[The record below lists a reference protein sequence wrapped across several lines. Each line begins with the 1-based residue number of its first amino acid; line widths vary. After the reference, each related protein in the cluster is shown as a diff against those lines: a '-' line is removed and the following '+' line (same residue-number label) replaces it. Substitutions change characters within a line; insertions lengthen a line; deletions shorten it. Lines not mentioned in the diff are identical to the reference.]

1 MSKKETKSGFG
12 KHLPEHER
20 VQRAL
25 AFIKKHR
32 DLLKG
37 MTLDEVI
44 REFRKNPTDYIR
56 GRAALSAADDD
67 AIRHAYESAI
77 LTPAL
82 LGEEN
87 NSKNVW

>member
-12 KHLPEHER
+12 KYLPEHER
-20 VQRAL
+20 VQCAL
-25 AFIKKHR
+25 KFIKKHR

-37 MTLDEVI
+37 MTLDEVM

-56 GRAALSAADDD
+56 GRVTLSMADEN

-82 LGEEN
+82 LREE
-87 NSKNVW
+87 KLF